1 MKSKEKQREETM
13 GEQENTRH
21 DLLAG
26 PAFELGEEPG
36 EGLAE
41 HSSAIRTGNEEP
53 GGAGAGEGEAE
64 HSSAIRTGNDAG
76 EEPGTRHP
84 VGVIYGRRVV
94 LAWNISEGMD
104 IFVQGKL
111 ISSEWDPNPKWFIAV
126 WNEGRL
132 VMNGTVF
139 SRKQW
144 VVKIAQKLRNAA
156 TCKARSLRVKRA
168 AKRQRLAEGLAER
181 SSAIKS
187 GSEEPGNTAG
197 SEGAAGTTGTF
208 RTPQAALDV
217 VIANPPLSVGGAET
231 EATAL

>member
-1 MKSKEKQREETM
+1 M
-13 GEQENTRH
+13 GEQENIRH

-41 HSSAIRTGNEEP
+41 HSSAIKSGSEEKGGAKPGEGEPVEYPSEPFYLGEEP
-53 GGAGAGEGEAE
+53 GGAGAGEGEEPRDPDEGAVE
-64 HSSAIRTGNDAG
+64 LIETPMPH
-76 EEPGTRHP
+76 EPGTRHP

-94 LAWNISEGMD
+94 LAWNISDGMD

-111 ISSEWDPNPKWFIAV
+111 ISSEWDTNPKWLIVV

-132 VMNGTVF
+132 VMKGTVF
-139 SRKQW
+139 SGKQW

-168 AKRQRLAEGLAER
+168 AKKQRLAEGEAEGLAEGLAER

-197 SEGAAGTTGTF
+197 SEGAAG
-208 RTPQAALDV
+208 
-217 VIANPPLSVGGAET
+217 AER

>member
-1 MKSKEKQREETM
+1 M

-21 DLLAG
+21 DLRAE

-36 EGLAE
+36 GEAE
-41 HSSAIRTGNEEP
+41 RSSAIKSGSEEKGGAGAGEEP
-53 GGAGAGEGEAE
+53 GEGAGEGEAE
-64 HSSAIRTGNDAG
+64 HSSAIKSGNEEKGGAKPG
-76 EEPGTRHP
+76 EAEPGTRHP

-111 ISSEWDPNPKWFIAV
+111 ISSEWDPNPKWLIAV

-139 SRKQW
+139 SGKQW

-168 AKRQRLAEGLAER
+168 AKKQRLAEGEAEGLAEH

-187 GSEEPGNTAG
+187 GSAGEPVDPRP
-197 SEGAAGTTGTF
+197 E
-208 RTPQAALDV
+208 Q
-217 VIANPPLSVGGAET
+217 